1 VDFAADR
8 KISVNKMIGIGAV
21 ILLHILLIYALVTG
35 LATSVVDII
44 KKPLQVVIIA
54 PAPPPPP
61 PPVTPPPPPKLVTPP
76 VPYIP
81 PPLIQVQQPPPPPV
95 FAVTTTVKPPP
106 APVRAA
112 PPQPAAP
119 STNVNVVCPNVGSIA
134 GQLQDD
140 FGQIADSEGIDA
152 AHVTVGLTL
161 DPSGA
166 ITGAHIV
173 SSDVPAVDG
182 LALRGARSLKCAGQG
197 QAVQVL
203 VPFEFSSN

>member
-119 STNVNVVCPNVGSIA
+119 STNVNVVCPNVNCRMIS
-134 GQLQDD
+134 
-140 FGQIADSEGIDA
+140 
-152 AHVTVGLTL
+152 
-161 DPSGA
+161 
-166 ITGAHIV
+166 
-173 SSDVPAVDG
+173 
-182 LALRGARSLKCAGQG
+182 ARSRIAKGSTRRMSRSGSRWILLAPSPVLISYRRMLRRWMGWRCA
-197 QAVQVL
+197 APEV
-203 VPFEFSSN
+203 